1 MSVSDEMD
9 LDSLDALFA
18 DAKAHLRDKA
28 AAAAKRP
35 KNDGGVA
42 RIEPSA
48 LFSNPANWYP
58 ARSIALIHKDSNTL
72 LGHFRE
78 LLHRTVPEARRLV
91 REDSPAL
98 LEAVEYVTG
107 TWGWLEPKPLD
118 HQDSTIIET
127 ELSLEISIGL
137 PAAHFACARI
147 KVVTQMAGILRVELL
162 VATQFVAE
170 HEASFLTLPAGINL
184 LATLTT
190 ASKQAIREAL
200 TCQSN

>member
-1 MSVSDEMD
+1 MSVSDELD

-28 AAAAKRP
+28 AAAKVPRN
-35 KNDGGVA
+35 KKLVTE

-58 ARSIALIHKDSNTL
+58 ARSVALIHQESNTL

-78 LLHRTVPEARRLV
+78 LLHRSVPEARRLV

-98 LEAVEYVTG
+98 IEAVEYVSG
-107 TWGWLEPKPLD
+107 TWGWTPPKALE
-118 HQDSTIIET
+118 HQDSTLIET
-127 ELSLEISIGL
+127 ELLLFLSLEL
-137 PAAHFACARI
+137 PEFHTAEAAV
-147 KVVTQMAGILRVELL
+147 KVVTQGAGILRVELKAL
-162 VATQFVAE
+162 TQFYAE
-170 HEASFLTLPAGINL
+170 GAHSFLALPAGINL

-200 TCQSN
+200 AK